1 MKRNAVAPQ
10 TNLEVG
16 QAAIAQ
22 LDTSI
27 QEMSLARDAALT
39 MITGQIANMT
49 ETATQ
54 MRQEAQTAAQMKAFY
69 TEREDTLNKA
79 AEGIEKVVEQLS
91 ALLVAA
97 DKKGK

>member
-1 MKRNAVAPQ
+1 MKRNAPVPQ

-16 QAAIAQ
+16 QAAISQ

-27 QEMSLARDAALT
+27 QEMNLARDAALT

-69 TEREDTLNKA
+69 SEREETLNKA
-79 AEGIEKVVEQLS
+79 AEGIEQVVGQLNS
-91 ALLVAA
+91 LLVDTA
-97 DKKGK
+97 KKGK